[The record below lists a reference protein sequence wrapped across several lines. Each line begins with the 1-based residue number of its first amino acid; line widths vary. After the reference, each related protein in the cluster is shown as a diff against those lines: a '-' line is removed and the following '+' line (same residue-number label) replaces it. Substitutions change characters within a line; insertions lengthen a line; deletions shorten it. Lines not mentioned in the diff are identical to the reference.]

1 MKKLKL
7 TKRYPLAALLN
18 SVLGVYFLLIS
29 TDLTGQK
36 LTYFDDIQP
45 IIERNCVACHRIGQV
60 APFPLTT
67 YDDVAK
73 RGKFIAYVTAERYMP
88 PNPTAS
94 GSNSHFKNVKKL
106 TDSDIR
112 KISRWVAEGKA
123 KGKAKAVKSLENS
136 QNTDLSRD
144 NREGVLSAKKFREP
158 DLILTFRQP
167 FKIEGSAREQFR
179 VFVVPT
185 NTTEDLYIE
194 GIDFLPENRKVAH
207 HCRFTLDTTNQL
219 RADDGI
225 EVGATSEFQRLGVK
239 MNDNFFHGWLPGNT
253 AIFYPE
259 GTAKRLPKNSDI
271 ILNMHYSPTLKTL
284 TESPKIL
291 LYLTK
296 TPPKRLVKTFILD
309 ENWISNQPF
318 SIPKDTVIKFYVRS
332 PMLPND
338 ISLIS
343 ITPHMH
349 FLGKSFRAYAI
360 TPDGDLIDLIKIDAW
375 DFNWQMTYQFDIL
388 KKIPRGST
396 VYAEATYDNTTAN
409 AKNPFSPP
417 QQVTYGWG
425 TKNEMMNLI
434 LQYVD

>member
-1 MKKLKL
+1 M

-94 GSNSHFKNVKKL
+94 DSNSHFKNVKKL

>member
-7 TKRYPLAALLN
+7 TKRYPLVALLN
-18 SVLGVYFLLIS
+18 SVLIGYFLLFS
-29 TDLTGQK
+29 TRLNAQK
-36 LTYFDDIQP
+36 LTYVADIQP
-45 IIERNCVACHRIGQV
+45 IIERNCVACHRVGQI
-60 APFPLTT
+60 APFSLTT

-73 RGKFIAYVTAERYMP
+73 RGKFISYVTTERYMP
-88 PNPTAS
+88 PNPAAS
-94 GSNSHFKNVKKL
+94 DSNSHFKNVKKL
-106 TDSDIR
+106 TDEEIR
-112 KISRWVAEGKA
+112 KISRWVAEGKV
-123 KGKAKAVKSLENS
+123 KGKVRSGDNRLENQEKAIKSDKKS
-136 QNTDLSRD
+136 QNT
-144 NREGVLSAKKFREP
+144 EGVSAASTFREP

-167 FKIEGSAREQFR
+167 FKIAGSNKEQFR

-185 NTTEDLYIE
+185 NATEDLYIE
-194 GIDFLPENRKVAH
+194 GIDFLPENRKIAH

-239 MNDNFFHGWLPGNT
+239 MNDNFLHGWLPGNT

-271 ILNMHYSPTLKTL
+271 ILNMHYSPSLKTL

-332 PMLPND
+332 PMLTND

-349 FLGKSFRAYAI
+349 FLGKSFRSYAI

-375 DFNWQMTYQFDIL
+375 DFNWQMTYQFDGL
-388 KKIPRGST
+388 KKIPS
-396 VYAEATYDNTTAN
+396 VNFD
-409 AKNPFSPP
+409 
-417 QQVTYGWG
+417 
-425 TKNEMMNLI
+425 
-434 LQYVD
+434 